1 MGLSGGGGWPRIW
14 FEFNK
19 ENSQDKDDGN
29 KGFNTEFKCTR
40 VYDKVGR
47 DSLETRCQG
56 IRGRVLN
63 IFT

>member
-1 MGLSGGGGWPRIW
+1 MIW
-14 FEFNK
+14 FEFSK

-47 DSLETRCQG
+47 DCLETRCQG